1 LPVIEYLSQ
10 DSGIQIVSINKP
22 NSGHDEA
29 NGRELIILVERLV
42 ESFSQDPGAAFPKA
56 LLLCL
61 KFAASAER

>member
-22 NSGHDEA
+22 NSGYNEV
-29 NGRELIILVERLV
+29 NWRELIILVERLV
-42 ESFSQDPGAAFPKA
+42 ESFSQNPGAAFPKA

>member
-22 NSGHDEA
+22 NSGYNET

-42 ESFSQDPGAAFPKA
+42 ESFSQDPGAAFPEA
-56 LLLCL
+56 LFLYLR
-61 KFAASAER
+61 FAASAEQ